1 MRSDIVENYLT
12 AIGSPKQSGETPVS
26 TARIAEYLNETQLT
40 ATTTI
45 KRLVEQDPLECEKY
59 NGSSLA
65 EESET

>member
-1 MRSDIVENYLT
+1 MRSDIVEDYLT
-12 AIGSPKQSGETPVS
+12 AIGSLKQIGETPVS

-40 ATTTI
+40 ATTI